1 MFAKHKFIYILNGF
15 FYGLRMPMGVT
26 FFQSFSKPSSLFVFY
41 RKDKFYA
48 VRIRNILI
56 GVQPKPSLLR
66 FAINNRDIPCKSL
79 V

>member
-1 MFAKHKFIYILNGF
+1 MFAKHEFIYILNGL
-15 FYGLRMPMGVT
+15 FYGLWMPMCMT
-26 FFQSFSKPSSLFVFY
+26 FYQTLSKPSSLFVFY

-56 GVQPKPSLLR
+56 GVQPKPTLLR
-66 FAINNRDIPCKSL
+66 FAINNRDIPCKSF